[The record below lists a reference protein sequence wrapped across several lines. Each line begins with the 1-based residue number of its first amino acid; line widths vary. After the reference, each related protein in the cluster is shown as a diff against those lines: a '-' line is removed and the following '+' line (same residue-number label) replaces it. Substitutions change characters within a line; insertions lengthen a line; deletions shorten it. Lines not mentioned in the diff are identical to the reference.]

1 MSDFYRACV
10 SGDLATVKRLQ
21 SEGQDINQPDS
32 DYDNRSPLMAALV
45 HKNTEVTDY
54 LLGLPNINIDYS
66 DDINCTALHLACE
79 YDASAA
85 TLGRIV
91 NRMSDACLN
100 SKSRVGGTA
109 LDCAV
114 WEGNSD
120 AVAFL
125 STVDRVEWDTE
136 HLLWEAR

>member
-1 MSDFYRACV
+1 MSDFYRACA
-10 SGDLATVKRLQ
+10 SGDLELVKRLQ
-21 SEGQDINQPDS
+21 SEGQDINQPES
-32 DYDNRSPLMAALV
+32 DNTRSPLMAALMR
-45 HKNTEVTDY
+45 KNTEVTDY

-66 DDINCTALHLACE
+66 NEDNWTALHFACR

-100 SKSRVGGTA
+100 SKNIAGRTA
-109 LDCAV
+109 LDYAV
-114 WEGNSD
+114 YRGNSD

-136 HLLWEAR
+136 HLLERAR